1 MCLQESRWFR
11 DSVSCALG
19 LFQVIRTL
27 PILVI
32 LGLLAGCS
40 TPPVK
45 VTTEVVTVEVPV
57 PVRVPCVAQSDIP
70 AKPPRLR
77 APDDAAPP
85 ANSTEAMM
93 RLRKW
98 ALDASQE
105 LVEWEIYF
113 GRADTLLHS
122 CTK

>member
-1 MCLQESRWFR
+1 M
-11 DSVSCALG
+11 
-19 LFQVIRTL
+19 IRPL
-27 PILVI
+27 PFLLV

-45 VTTEVVTVEVPV
+45 VATEVVTVEVPV
-57 PVRVPCVAQSDIP
+57 PVRVPCVALSDIP
-70 AKPPRLR
+70 SKPTRLR

-85 ANSTEAMM
+85 TSGAEAMA

-98 ALDASQE
+98 ALDVSQE